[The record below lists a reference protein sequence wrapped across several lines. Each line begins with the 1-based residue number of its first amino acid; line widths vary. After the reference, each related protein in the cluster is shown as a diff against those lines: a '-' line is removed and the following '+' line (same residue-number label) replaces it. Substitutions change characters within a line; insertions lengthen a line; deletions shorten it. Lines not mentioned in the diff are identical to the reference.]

1 MELATKRNKANVK
14 MDLRALV
21 NGMYSGDPS
30 KLIDKLA
37 QDLLYSASESLAP
50 DLQRAF
56 VSNKS
61 VYRAFAHELKVLLV
75 RDDADE
81 SREKTLSADK
91 LSPDEVLARTGM
103 SKTTLYRADHVKFY
117 SVIPAGMQKRRA
129 FPAWQFQ
136 GDVPSHLPRVLA
148 ILSRKSRIQVNT
160 FFVSEQ
166 DALNELTPAEMMAGL
181 PFEDRL
187 DLAPEQSRMLAMPEE
202 KRLDMVIAL
211 ATMEVADTD

>member
-14 MDLRALV
+14 TDLRALV
-21 NGMYSGDPS
+21 NGMYSGDPGE
-30 KLIDKLA
+30 LIDWVA
-37 QDLLYSASESLAP
+37 QDLLQSATESLEP
-50 DLQRAF
+50 DLQLAF

-61 VYRAFAHELKVLLV
+61 AYRAFAHELKTLLV
-75 RDDADE
+75 RE
-81 SREKTLSADK
+81 SVDCSQEKTLSVAK

-136 GDVPSHLPRVLA
+136 GDVPSHLPSVLE
-148 ILSRKSRIQVNT
+148 ILNRKSRIQVNT

-166 DALNELTPAEMMAGL
+166 DALNELSPAEMLAGL
-181 PFEDRL
+181 PFEDRS

-202 KRLDMVIAL
+202 KRLSMVIAL
-211 ATMEVADTD
+211 ATMEVADTN